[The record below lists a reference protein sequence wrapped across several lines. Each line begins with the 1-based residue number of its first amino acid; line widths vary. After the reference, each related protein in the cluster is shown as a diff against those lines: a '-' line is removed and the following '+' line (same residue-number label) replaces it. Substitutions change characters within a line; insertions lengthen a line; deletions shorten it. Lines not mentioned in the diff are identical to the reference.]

1 MEAKDAIEKVRK
13 ALNDLEANGQ
23 KLVSTE
29 GLRNFLDSVEKEA
42 GASIELSKLRHESH
56 LTQYKAERELAIE
69 LFRSVISSGQHAL
82 KTSILVNGGAA
93 VALLAF
99 VSNVWTKT
107 QAPQVA
113 RALTLSIVYF
123 GIAVLVGAVSTG
135 TTYVTQYFYERSHD
149 KTGLVF
155 HVFTVLLVI
164 SSYVLFGL
172 GVFSVYEALTKH
184 LAP

>member
-42 GASIELSKLRHESH
+42 GASIELNKLRHESH

-99 VSNVWTKT
+99 VSNVWNLANANKFGSIRRVNTLLGLFV
-107 QAPQVA
+107 P
-113 RALTLSIVYF
+113 AL
-123 GIAVLVGAVSTG
+123 
-135 TTYVTQYFYERSHD
+135 VTPLE
-149 KTGLVF
+149 
-155 HVFTVLLVI
+155 LLGG
-164 SSYVLFGL
+164 SD
-172 GVFSVYEALTKH
+172 ETE
-184 LAP
+184 PE